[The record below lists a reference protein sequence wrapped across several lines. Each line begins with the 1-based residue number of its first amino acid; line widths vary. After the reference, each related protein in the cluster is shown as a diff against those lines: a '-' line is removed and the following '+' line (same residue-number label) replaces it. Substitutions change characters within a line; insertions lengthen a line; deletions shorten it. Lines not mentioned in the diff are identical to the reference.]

1 LFELRSPKVNNP
13 NCWGLF
19 GGGVN
24 DGERPV
30 KAMRREL
37 REETG
42 FDFRDFD
49 CVVPAGV
56 ALLYGKIVDREIAP
70 KLSEESAG
78 YTWAASIPQPVHKKI
93 RKNMRAFEL
102 IVAHLTDLALG
113 IR

>member
-1 LFELRSPKVNNP
+1 MNI
-13 NCWGLF
+13 
-19 GGGVN
+19 
-24 DGERPV
+24 GERPV

-42 FDFRDFD
+42 FDFREFD
-49 CVVPAGV
+49 CVIPAGV

-70 KLSEESAG
+70 KLSEESEG

-93 RKNMRAFEL
+93 RKNMKAFEL
-102 IVAHLTDLALG
+102 IVAYLTNIALE